1 MYNKNKEKLMYFLIS
16 CITSIITI
24 LLNSVVIMLGWNA
37 LMPFLFGIST
47 LHFGQSILL
56 YLFIRVLFKN
66 STHSVFD
73 SNQNN

>member
-1 MYNKNKEKLMYFLIS
+1 MCNKSKEKLMYFLIS

-47 LHFGQSILL
+47 LHFSQSILL

-66 STHSVFD
+66 SIYNTFD